1 MRREGGKNDEAL
13 LRRARREDIA
23 ILQPAVGGPTA
34 GRVRALRRLLKT
46 LVADVYVLDRAGRV
60 DGVISLNYR
69 RSFAAGGLVATI
81 DALHVFR
88 EEAATRQAD
97 TALLLQH
104 GLLRANKRG
113 CVAIE
118 GCGMDNGL
126 TEALRSQ
133 GFDPGPALLQRS
145 LRAKETEG

>member
-23 ILQPAVGGPTA
+23 ILHPAVGGPAA

-46 LVADVYVLDRAGRV
+46 LVADVYVLDRTGRI

-81 DALHVFR
+81 DVLLAFR
-88 EEAATRQAD
+88 EGASEKQAD
-97 TALLLQH
+97 IALLLDH

-118 GCGMDNGL
+118 GCGMDTGL

-133 GFDPGPALLQRS
+133 GFGTGPALLHRS
-145 LRAKETEG
+145 LRAKEIEG

>member
-1 MRREGGKNDEAL
+1 MRREGGKKDEVR

-23 ILQPAVGGPTA
+23 LLQPVVGGPVA
-34 GRVRALRRLLKT
+34 GRVRALRRLFKT

-69 RSFAAGGLVATI
+69 RSFRAGGLVATI
-81 DALHVFR
+81 DTLHVFR
-88 EEAATRQAD
+88 EEGADRQAD

-118 GCGMDNGL
+118 GCEIDPGL
-126 TEALRSQ
+126 AEALHSQ
-133 GFDPGPALLQRS
+133 GFDSGPALLQRS